1 MRKISGEEALKLA
14 ETFPLKPRF
23 NKIIVTLN
31 NVEQDS
37 KLQLSETTL
46 SEPQYIV
53 AIGPMVNGL
62 ELGDR
67 VLIDV
72 EKMMVPVRKDTGD
85 EINTVMQVKVDPVQ
99 VGQNTFAFLE
109 DRLIKAIDNREEK
122 TIKVE

>member
-1 MRKISGEEALKLA
+1 MRRISKEEALKLA
-14 ETFPLKPRF
+14 ENFPIKPRF

-46 SEPQYIV
+46 SETQYIV
-53 AIGPMVNGL
+53 AVGPMVNEL
-62 ELGDR
+62 EVGDR

-85 EINTVMQVKVDPVQ
+85 EINTVMQVKVDPIQ